1 MASQVSEFIG
11 GFGLL
16 GRGLALIL
24 QRRRMF
30 VIGALPPLIT
40 SILLTGVL
48 VALIAE
54 DQAVVGWLTPFADG
68 WSTGV
73 ATVFRLL
80 VGIALVAGAALLM
93 VITFST
99 LTLTLGAPLYDT
111 ISESVDRELGDMPE
125 PWEEPVVTSL
135 MRGLRQSLVLIA
147 VALFVGLVL
156 FLAGFIPFVGQ
167 IVVPVVSA
175 VFGGWMLCIELL
187 GSTFERRGL
196 LQLGL
201 RRAAMRRRR
210 ARVLGL
216 AVPTF
221 LLLAI
226 PFVAVVVFPVATAA
240 GTILA
245 RELLAT
251 PDRPGPD
258 ARVAE

>member
-1 MASQVSEFIG
+1 MASQVSEFVAG
-11 GFGLL
+11 VGLL
-16 GRGLALIL
+16 GRGLRLIL

-30 VIGALPPLIT
+30 LIGALPPLIT
-40 SILLTGVL
+40 SILFTVVL
-48 VALIAE
+48 VLLIAAG
-54 DQAVVGWLTPFADG
+54 DPVVASLTPFADG
-68 WSTGV
+68 WATAV
-73 ATVFRLL
+73 ATAFRLL
-80 VGIALVAGAALLM
+80 VGLALVAGAALLM

-99 LTLTLGAPLYDT
+99 LTLTLGAPLYDK
-111 ISESVDRELGDMPE
+111 ISESVDRELGDPPE
-125 PWEEPVVTSL
+125 ALDEPVVTSL
-135 MRGLRQSLVLIA
+135 LRGLRQSLALIA
-147 VALFVGLVL
+147 VALSVGLVL
-156 FLAGFIPFVGQ
+156 FLAGFIPVVGQ

-175 VFGGWMLCIELL
+175 VFGGWMLSIELI

-196 LQLGL
+196 LRLSE

-221 LLLAI
+221 LLLAV

-251 PDRPGPD
+251 PDGRTGDIDPAG
-258 ARVAE
+258 